1 VDNLLIPVS
10 LLATKLGK
18 TLTLGSAQFSQ
29 AELAIWT
36 VSVRARSAA
45 GKTVADWPG
54 FAGDS
59 DDSDT
64 PTPDAVKVV
73 VLEAAY
79 RVFKN
84 PQRYV
89 MNQVLQ
95 FTGQISNELDGDVFL
110 RAERDELERFQV
122 NAGMWTVTTTRR
134 SNIFDDTGYVAVEG
148 SSQSFPLYG
157 PGEG

>member
-1 VDNLLIPVS
+1 MNGLLIPVS

-18 TLTLGSAQFSQ
+18 TLDSGSAEFGQ

-36 VSVRARSAA
+36 VSVRARSVA
-45 GKTVADWPG
+45 GKTVEDWPG
-54 FAGDS
+54 FVGDV
-59 DDSDT
+59 DDVAA

-73 VLEAAY
+73 VLEASY

-89 MNQVLQ
+89 MNQALQ

-134 SNIFDDTGYVAVEG
+134 SPIFDDTGYVAVEG
-148 SSQSFPLYG
+148 SERLFPYYG
-157 PGEG
+157 AGEG